1 MNQQRLF
8 KRKIIYFAAIAA
20 LLFPL
25 FALSQPATTKSQGGQ
40 LAQLRKEYKLS
51 EADLGQI
58 DPTSASMKLATF
70 GLQGAAVNLLWSRA
84 IDFKEREDYT
94 NFDATLQQITY
105 LQPHFYKV
113 WDFQGHN
120 VAFNISVE
128 FDDYRDRYHHVIK
141 GFNLLKKG
149 IRFNEK
155 EARLLRRLAFYT
167 GIKIG
172 RSDEKRYFRP
182 MFAADQD
189 YHSPPRDEDWLVG
202 TRYEGRPE
210 SLTDN
215 WLVSKWWYKQAED
228 LIDSGVIPYGT
239 MNPFLIHSEAP
250 MQQMHYAEALET
262 DGHFGEEVIEAW
274 KQAGREWLAF
284 GLRTI
289 PSATGLEVQLEDIER
304 LKENRDKARQELLA
318 LEPGLMEKLRQKQL
332 AELPPAERDAWEKPA
347 GERTPEQKKLA
358 ATATR
363 KLKVTLDS
371 LAMATNA
378 KHRARAIKLAE
389 RYRYFK
395 SRYQLVNQYRDLTI
409 NYMYWKN
416 RTETEQTEQLLKAR
430 KLLYDAEQSYRDS
443 DIPAALQQYEEGFN
457 LWRHILDE
465 NPGLLVEE
473 TFVMDLWNEV
483 EGYKDVLAQVRED
496 GSRSLPEDF
505 ILPDVIDRW
514 NQLHPAPTPGNG

>member
-8 KRKIIYFAAIAA
+8 KRKIIYFATIAA

-25 FALSQPATTKSQGGQ
+25 FALSQPATTKSPGGQ

-149 IRFNEK
+149 IRYNEK

-215 WLVSKWWYKQAED
+215 WLVSKWWYK
-228 LIDSGVIPYGT
+228 
-239 MNPFLIHSEAP
+239 
-250 MQQMHYAEALET
+250 
-262 DGHFGEEVIEAW
+262 
-274 KQAGREWLAF
+274 
-284 GLRTI
+284 
-289 PSATGLEVQLEDIER
+289 
-304 LKENRDKARQELLA
+304 
-318 LEPGLMEKLRQKQL
+318 
-332 AELPPAERDAWEKPA
+332 
-347 GERTPEQKKLA
+347 
-358 ATATR
+358 
-363 KLKVTLDS
+363 
-371 LAMATNA
+371 
-378 KHRARAIKLAE
+378 
-389 RYRYFK
+389 
-395 SRYQLVNQYRDLTI
+395 
-409 NYMYWKN
+409 
-416 RTETEQTEQLLKAR
+416 
-430 KLLYDAEQSYRDS
+430 
-443 DIPAALQQYEEGFN
+443 
-457 LWRHILDE
+457 
-465 NPGLLVEE
+465 
-473 TFVMDLWNEV
+473 
-483 EGYKDVLAQVRED
+483 
-496 GSRSLPEDF
+496 
-505 ILPDVIDRW
+505 
-514 NQLHPAPTPGNG
+514 

>member
-8 KRKIIYFAAIAA
+8 KRKIIYFVAIAA

-25 FALSQPATTKSQGGQ
+25 FVLSQPATTKSPGGK
-40 LAQLRKEYKLS
+40 LAQLRNEYKLS

-70 GLQGAAVNLLWSRA
+70 GLQGAAVNLLWARA
-84 IDFKEREDYT
+84 IDFKDREDYT

-149 IRFNEK
+149 IRFNEQ

-167 GIKIG
+167 GLKIG

-182 MFAADQD
+182 LFAADKD
-189 YHSPPRDEDWLVG
+189 YRSPPPKQNWLAG

-210 SLTDN
+210 NLKDN

-239 MNPFLIHSEAP
+239 MNPFLVHSEIP
-250 MQQMHYAEALET
+250 MQQMHYAEALES
-262 DGHFGEEVIEAW
+262 DGHFDEHVIDAW

-284 GLRTI
+284 GLRAI
-289 PSATGLEVQLEDIER
+289 PTTAGFEVKLEDNER
-304 LKENRDKARQELLA
+304 LKESRDQAYRELME
-318 LEPGLMEKLRQKQL
+318 LEPGLKEKLREEKRKQL
-332 AELPPAERDAWEKPA
+332 DPAERKALDKPA
-347 GERTPEQKKLA
+347 KERNPAQAKLA
-358 ATATR
+358 AAALKQIEVSPQELATGTSEKNR
-363 KLKVTLDS
+363 
-371 LAMATNA
+371 A
-378 KHRARAIKLAE
+378 KAIKLVE
-389 RYRYFK
+389 QYRYYK
-395 SRYQLVNQYRDLTI
+395 NRTRIVDQYREMTI
-409 NYMYWKN
+409 NYGYWKN
-416 RTETEQTEQLLKAR
+416 RSETEQTEQLLEAR

-443 DIPAALQQYEEGFN
+443 DIPAALKQYEKGFE
-457 LWRHILDE
+457 LWRVILDE
-465 NPGLLVEE
+465 NPELLAEE
-473 TFVMDLWNEV
+473 TFVFDLWDEV
-483 EGYKDVLAQVRED
+483 EGYSKVLAQIRED
-496 GSRSLPEDF
+496 GSQNLPDDF
-505 ILPDVIDRW
+505 ILPDVVDRW
-514 NQLHPAPTPGNG
+514 EKLNNPGGR

>member
-1 MNQQRLF
+1 MNQRRLF
-8 KRKIIYFAAIAA
+8 QRKIIYFAAIAA

-40 LAQLRKEYKLS
+40 LAKLRQKYKLS

-58 DPTSASMKLATF
+58 DPTSVSMKLATF

-84 IDFKEREDYT
+84 IEFKERGDYT
-94 NFDATLQQITY
+94 NFDATLQQITN

-167 GIKIG
+167 GLKIG

-182 MFAADQD
+182 MFAADRD
-189 YHSPPRDEDWLVG
+189 YHSPPRDENPLTG

-215 WLVSKWWYKQAED
+215 WLVAKWWYKQAED

-239 MNPFLIHSEAP
+239 MNAFLVHSEPA
-250 MQQMHYAEALET
+250 MQQLHYAEGLEN
-262 DGHFGEEVIEAW
+262 DGHFGAEVIDAW
-274 KQAGREWLAF
+274 KEAGREWLAF
-284 GLRTI
+284 GLRAI
-289 PSATGLEVQLEDIER
+289 PTTRGFEVKLEDVER
-304 LKENRDKARQELLA
+304 LKENRNKAYEELVA
-318 LEPGLMEKLRQKQL
+318 LEPGLRAQLRKDRI
-332 AELPPAERDAWEKPA
+332 AELPAAERGALEKPA
-347 GERTPEQKKLA
+347 EERDPQEADLA
-358 ATATR
+358 AAAEIQIKITTEALAEATD
-363 KLKVTLDS
+363 KKY
-371 LAMATNA
+371 
-378 KHRARAIKLAE
+378 RAQALKLAE
-389 RYRYFK
+389 RYRYYQA
-395 SRYQLVNQYRDLTI
+395 RYMLVNQYRELTI
-409 NYMYWKN
+409 NYSYWKN
-416 RTETEQTEQLLKAR
+416 RAELEQTEQLMQAR

-443 DIPAALQQYEEGFN
+443 DIPAARSQYEKGFD
-457 LWRHILDE
+457 LWRTILNE
-465 NPGLLVEE
+465 NPGLLAEE
-473 TFVMDLWNEV
+473 TFVGDLMEEV
-483 EGYKDVLAQVRED
+483 EGYQKVLAQIRED
-496 GSRSLPEDF
+496 GSRELPDDF
-505 ILPDVIDRW
+505 ALPDVLQVWQELQTSAR
-514 NQLHPAPTPGNG
+514 GSG